1 MAGAG
6 FYPQKRE
13 NNLMPMQSGA
23 AWFGQLIKITSKT
36 FVINSS
42 YAIFL

>member
-1 MAGAG
+1 MQMAGAG
-6 FYPQKRE
+6 FYPQQRE
-13 NNLMPMQSGA
+13 NNMMPMQSDKN
-23 AWFGQLIKITSKT
+23 IVKN